1 MAKTPKRTTLDRL
14 LSSDFQ
20 DPFMSNQYVIT
31 GASIGKSD
39 SDEKW
44 KRWFTTQFFRE
55 KTESLDL
62 PFKTIAA
69 DDRHWQ
75 AAKKFYAGYTSFNS
89 FNATFF
95 ENHSCDTMK
104 AFVNWQQLVVSDAGV
119 YRPAKEYQATLI
131 VALLNHQD
139 DIVQSL
145 QFNGVFPTQIT
156 NVQLTGSEVTRIQV
170 QVSFSVN
177 NVIWLT

>member
-1 MAKTPKRTTLDRL
+1 MAKSQRTSLDRL

-31 GASIGKSD
+31 AASIGKSD

-44 KRWFTTQFFRE
+44 RSWFTTEFFRE
-55 KTESLDL
+55 KTEAIDL

-69 DDRHWQ
+69 DTRHWQ
-75 AAKKFYAGYTSFNS
+75 ASQKYYAGYTQFSS

-95 ENHSCDTMK
+95 ENKRCDTMK
-104 AFVNWQQLVVSDAGV
+104 AFVNWQKLVVSDDGV
-119 YRPAKEYQATLI
+119 YRPSNEYQATLTLC
-131 VALLNHQD
+131 LLNYQD
-139 DIVQSL
+139 DIVQTVVL
-145 QFNGVFPTQIT
+145 GGVFPTQIT
-156 NVQLTGSEVTRIQV
+156 NIQLTGSEVTRIQV

-177 NVIWLT
+177 TVKWNV